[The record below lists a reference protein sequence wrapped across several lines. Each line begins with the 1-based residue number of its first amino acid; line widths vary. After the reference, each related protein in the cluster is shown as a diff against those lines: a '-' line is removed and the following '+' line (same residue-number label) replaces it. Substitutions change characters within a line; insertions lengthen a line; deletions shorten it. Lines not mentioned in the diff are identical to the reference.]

1 MKNSI
6 KKMEREIFR
15 PYGKKILIMIAA
27 VMLTACS
34 NEDEA
39 IELPT
44 EGLPMMV
51 EVSETPMTDAD
62 TGQPVNAPTR
72 GDVITID
79 NLSSFG
85 MNYTESYHYDFSKTG
100 ETWNTKTW
108 PGSVAHETAIDFY
121 AYTAGT
127 FNWNS
132 GSPYVSF
139 SVEGTPTSQ
148 YDLLVA
154 KTTTSYNSCNG
165 IIPLSFKH
173 ACAAVLFNVQI
184 TNTLHTNKGDIT
196 VNSIELKN
204 VNSSGQYH
212 YADNS
217 WKSICTSANY
227 TLTNSAI
234 TVSTSS
240 QQLPCGH
247 LFMIPQTLGENAKLV
262 ITYTFSGRTPTTAEI
277 SLNGK
282 TWEAGKRYTY
292 NIRLGTNLIK

>member
-1 MKNSI
+1 MNRIIQLFLSLLAGF
-6 KKMEREIFR
+6 M
-15 PYGKKILIMIAA
+15 LI
-27 VMLTACS
+27 ACS

-62 TGQPVNAPTR
+62 TGQPVNASTR
-72 GDVITID
+72 GDVITIES
-79 NLSSFG
+79 LTSFS
-85 MNYTESYHYDFSKTG
+85 MNYQENKYDFSKTG
-100 ETWNTKTW
+100 GTWSTNTW
-108 PGSVAHETAIDFY
+108 PTSVKPGTAIDFY
-121 AYTAGT
+121 AYTGGT
-127 FNWNS
+127 FYWNS

-139 SVEGTPTSQ
+139 TVEGDPSSQ
-148 YDLLVA
+148 KDLLVA
-154 KTTTSYNSCNG
+154 KTTTSYNACG
-165 IIPLSFKH
+165 GTVPLSFTH

-196 VNSIELKN
+196 VNSIELRN

-217 WKSICTSANY
+217 WESICTSANY

-240 QQLPCGH
+240 QQLPCDH
-247 LFMIPQTLGENAKLV
+247 LFLIPQTLGENAKLV
-262 ITYTFSGRTPTTAEI
+262 ITYTFSGQKQTTAEI
-277 SLNGK
+277 QLNGK
-282 TWEAGKRYTY
+282 TWEAGKKYKY
-292 NIRLGTNLIK
+292 NIRLGTHLIQ